1 VKLGVKIC
9 RLQAFVAA
17 RICSNIAARHPY
29 FGEEYMKFLLGLMF
43 SLTLFAAVADEDVA
57 DAALI
62 AELKQY
68 CNDIAEEDGT
78 DGQDLNTF
86 LLECVNNELTNEGYQ
101 KVEKI

>member
-1 VKLGVKIC
+1 
-9 RLQAFVAA
+9 
-17 RICSNIAARHPY
+17 
-29 FGEEYMKFLLGLMF
+29 MKFLLGLML
-43 SLTLFAAVADEDVA
+43 SLTLFGAVADEGDVA

-78 DGQDLNTF
+78 DGQSLNAF

>member
-1 VKLGVKIC
+1 
-9 RLQAFVAA
+9 
-17 RICSNIAARHPY
+17 
-29 FGEEYMKFLLGLMF
+29 MKFLLGLVL
-43 SLTLFAAVADEDVA
+43 SLTLFGAVADEGEVA

-78 DGQDLNTF
+78 GGQNLNTF

-101 KVEKI
+101 KVEKSKPIFGTLF